1 MTDIGNCFLTGTDT
15 EVGKTHAACALIR
28 YWRSQGLRA
37 TGYKPVAAGGWR
49 NANDEIINEDASRLL
64 DASGAGATLSRINPI
79 CLEQAIAPH
88 VAAADEN
95 RAIEPAQILQGYA
108 GLARDFDRVVV
119 EGVGGFRVP
128 LSADFDSADLA
139 VALGLPVVLVVG
151 LRLGCIN
158 HALLTAEAIL
168 ARGLPLAAWIGNTLN
183 PGMMRQADSV
193 LALRQ
198 RIAAPCLGILPWSS
212 NLDDAVSALRLGS
225 VDPARQATT

>member
-1 MTDIGNCFLTGTDT
+1 MIDIRNCFLTGTDT

-28 YWRSQGLRA
+28 YWRSQGFRA
-37 TGYKPVAAGGWR
+37 TGYKPVAAGGR
-49 NANDEIINEDASRLL
+49 RDNNGIIVNEDASRLL
-64 DASGAGATLSRINPI
+64 DASSKGATLSRINPI
-79 CLEQAIAPH
+79 SLEQAIAPH
-88 VAAADEN
+88 VAAADEK
-95 RAIEPAQILQGYA
+95 RAIAPAPILRGYA
-108 GLARDFDRVVV
+108 GLAQDFDRVVV

-183 PGMMRQADSV
+183 PMMARQADSV

-198 RIAAPCLGILPWSS
+198 RIAAPCLGILPWST
-212 NLDDAVSALRLGS
+212 DPEDAVSALRFGS
-225 VDPARQATT
+225 VDSEKQAAT